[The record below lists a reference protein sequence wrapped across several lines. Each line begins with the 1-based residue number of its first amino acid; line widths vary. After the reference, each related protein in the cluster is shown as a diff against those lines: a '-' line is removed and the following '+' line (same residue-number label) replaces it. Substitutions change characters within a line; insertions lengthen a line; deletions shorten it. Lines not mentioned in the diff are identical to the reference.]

1 MSEAMFTKG
10 PWKLETVKTSVG
22 VCHKIGPLGNAT
34 KLKDACLYD
43 DCYSAV
49 PRDLQLLADAHLIVA
64 APDMYEALNCWPL
77 KELLGMV
84 EDSGD
89 EKMWSMAQLFMEVQ
103 QSALTKAV
111 QP

>member
-1 MSEAMFTKG
+1 
-10 PWKLETVKTSVG
+10 
-22 VCHKIGPLGNAT
+22 
-34 KLKDACLYD
+34 
-43 DCYSAV
+43 
-49 PRDLQLLADAHLIVA
+49 
-64 APDMYEALNCWPL
+64 L